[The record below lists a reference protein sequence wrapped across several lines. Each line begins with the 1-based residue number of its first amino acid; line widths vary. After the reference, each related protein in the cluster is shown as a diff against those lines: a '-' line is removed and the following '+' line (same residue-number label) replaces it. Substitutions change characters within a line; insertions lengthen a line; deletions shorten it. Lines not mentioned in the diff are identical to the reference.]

1 MCQVKVDEYLDWP
14 NCQIHY
20 DLTTKNSDFYSW
32 VWDSMGDPHGPI
44 HLWLGGVMDCKS
56 MYNKIG
62 SLVGPDI
69 AAVLAFLGVGHRRSL
84 FCEGVWS
91 CEGDKVTVDV
101 KPEEVSRR
109 PVYRKTR
116 AYCLLGSVCSSA
128 ELDSCSLVRRRNK
141 STVSGS
147 TTTRILGEGIFA
159 TRTHIE
165 PQTCQSHA
173 KTRRAPKPCCTRTS
187 QPVTSQS

>member
-1 MCQVKVDEYLDWP
+1 
-14 NCQIHY
+14 
-20 DLTTKNSDFYSW
+20 
-32 VWDSMGDPHGPI
+32 
-44 HLWLGGVMDCKS
+44 MDCKS

-109 PVYRKTR
+109 LVYRKRR
-116 AYCLLGSVCSSA
+116 AFCLLGSGCSSG
-128 ELDSCSLVRRRNK
+128 ELDSCSLVRR
-141 STVSGS
+141 
-147 TTTRILGEGIFA
+147 
-159 TRTHIE
+159 
-165 PQTCQSHA
+165 
-173 KTRRAPKPCCTRTS
+173 
-187 QPVTSQS
+187 